1 MIQVDDI
8 RFKTR
13 LEPIVGTS
21 LFLEVKVPADEPL
34 FKVHKDAEKSEVK
47 KGPKTLEKSKESDS
61 SDVELVDFL
70 PLFGKK

>member
-8 RFKTR
+8 RFKTQ
-13 LEPIVGTS
+13 LEPIIGTS

-34 FKVHKDAEKSEVK
+34 FKVHKDSEKSEVK

-70 PLFGKK
+70 